1 MFPGVVCIS
10 RRLKLGE
17 IMSRPEYSISYT
29 AERSRL
35 STLFRLILVI
45 PHSVISNAWNYLV
58 QVLTFFQWFVIII
71 TGGRNEQ
78 MWKLQN
84 AWLGY
89 AARVSSYEGLMFD
102 KWPNIGAEPNGEP
115 TSYSFQYEKSASRLS
130 NFFRMILVIPALIIA
145 MLVLIVGLLAT
156 VVSWF
161 AILITGKHPKGLFD
175 SLLKVHRYM
184 VDLNAYVMLM
194 TDDYPK
200 YGR

>member
-1 MFPGVVCIS
+1 
-10 RRLKLGE
+10 
-17 IMSRPEYSISYT
+17 MSTPEYSISYT

-45 PHSVISNAWNYLV
+45 PHSIISNAWNYLV

-89 AARVSSYEGLMFD
+89 AARVYSYEGLMFD
-102 KWPNIGAEPNGEP
+102 KWPNIGAG
-115 TSYSFQYEKSASRLS
+115 
-130 NFFRMILVIPALIIA
+130 ILWIIPAAAVALVFLVVAYIA
-145 MLVLIVGLLAT
+145 IV
-156 VVSWF
+156 VCWF
-161 AILITGKHPKGLFD
+161 AILATGNQPRGLFD
-175 SLLKVHRYM
+175 LLAKVHSYM
-184 VDLNAYVMLM
+184 VQLNAYWMLM

-200 YGR
+200 YGV